1 MCTENH
7 VRLGPTGDTKAKK
20 YGIQLLLTKK
30 GKRMHVRWETRK
42 WCVPCMPPLQ
52 HQHTIYILT
61 EKTILFISYGP
72 NNCQR
77 HSNADNS
84 VSSQNAKYSTE
95 SELIELRE
103 ELLYVPEFGNIC
115 LWRYVQNH
123 KQNELASGPSI
134 NEDKCTGKS
143 TWVLA
148 TGAMFHQHHFLV
160 PVVWRQSC
168 RTHSSPE
175 KIPAHFLFV
184 CAQRSA
190 LLKAQE
196 KKNNN

>member
-1 MCTENH
+1 MWGGKPENGVSH
-7 VRLGPTGDTKAKK
+7 ACPHIT
-20 YGIQLLLTKK
+20 
-30 GKRMHVRWETRK
+30 
-42 WCVPCMPPLQ
+42 LQ
-52 HQHTIYILT
+52 HQHTIYVLT

-77 HSNADNS
+77 PSNTDNS

-95 SELIELRE
+95 SELIELRG
-103 ELLYVPEFGNIC
+103 ELLYVPEFGSIC

-148 TGAMFHQHHFLV
+148 TGAMLYQHHFLV

-175 KIPAHFLFV
+175 KDSCTFSFCLCPEVSTAH
-184 CAQRSA
+184 SPG
-190 LLKAQE
+190 
-196 KKNNN
+196 KKKK